1 MGAVVLA
8 DPGEDA
14 RTGSKRRFVV
24 PGLLVLGWAG
34 LFTYS
39 AAYLTEDL
47 PFRSQTAETRPAP
60 APKPLGRRVVMLD
73 TPDESVPDV
82 QRPDAASL
90 AAAPASPRPAAP
102 GLQAAITTPVT
113 PSAAKPA
120 STSSPDFVGIWG
132 PTADA
137 CAARSRR
144 RGYIPAT
151 ITQDRARAG
160 RTICTFHDSRRVGN
174 GWVMSAECSD
184 RGRHWSSQVRLVVDG
199 DRLTWSSGRGTA
211 AYIRC
216 GRRGG

>member
-14 RTGSKRRFVV
+14 RTGSKRRFVL
-24 PGLLVLGWAG
+24 PALLVLGWG
-34 LFTYS
+34 SLFAYS

-47 PFRSQTAETRPAP
+47 PFRAQTVETPAAP

-82 QRPDAASL
+82 QRPDAPSP
-90 AAAPASPRPAAP
+90 AATPASPRQATPN
-102 GLQAAITTPVT
+102 LQAPISAPLAPSSFRSVNTT
-113 PSAAKPA
+113 
-120 STSSPDFVGIWG
+120 SPDYVGIWG

-137 CAARSRR
+137 CSARSRR

-151 ITQDRARAG
+151 ITQERARAG
-160 RTICTFHDSRRVGN
+160 RTICNFHDSRRVGN
-174 GWVMSAECSD
+174 GWVMGAECSD
-184 RGRHWSSQVRLVVDG
+184 RGRRWSSQVHLVVDG

-211 AYIRC
+211 AYVRC